1 MIEPGKKVTLPLPTY
16 LVDYLERSDESDTC
30 KRNDFWRLY
39 DGIKEFICAYQWL
52 GRVPGAEMHTL
63 TEDEYD
69 DAMDGAAVQP
79 DGGFD
84 IDDTAPFIDCNL
96 IELESPFT
104 VVEIPDWAL
113 SYLVNGDATGL
124 TDEEFEDVKDFE
136 EQYEYVSEVPG
147 AERSFSWSPQ
157 FGDASDC
164 IDCIVRERPEE
175 QEESP
180 WWFGDGGDLGT
191 FFIETFDS
199 LERGGESCQVRAFE
213 GDLDSEMGEWRAV
226 SSAEYG
232 GDGTMRLESD
242 GWTLEIPDFNRVF
255 SAAFRGGENI
265 HLGMVRSVCCGTP
278 AKRWVFLNFGSETPH
293 VAKRLGLA
301 H

>member
-1 MIEPGKKVTLPLPTY
+1 MIEPGKKVTLPLPAY
-16 LVDYLERSDESDTC
+16 LVDYLERSDESETC

-39 DGIKEFICAYQWL
+39 EYSIRDFICAYQWL
-52 GRVPGAEMHTL
+52 GRAGGVREL
-63 TEDEYD
+63 TENEYNDAWGD
-69 DAMDGAAVQP
+69 DVVPP
-79 DGGFD
+79 DGDFGLE
-84 IDDTAPFIDCNL
+84 DTASFIDCKL
-96 IELESPFT
+96 VELENPYS
-104 VVEIPDWAL
+104 VAAIPDWAL
-113 SYLVNGDATGL
+113 SYLINADATGL
-124 TDEEFEDVKDFE
+124 TDEEYALVKEFDKTHEF
-136 EQYEYVSEVPG
+136 VGEVPG
-147 AERSFSWSPQ
+147 VEKSFTWSPQ

-164 IDCIVRERPEE
+164 YDCIVRPRPEE

-180 WWFGDGGDLGT
+180 WWFGDGGDLGM

-226 SSAEYG
+226 TSAEYG

-278 AKRWVFLNFGSETPH
+278 AKRWVFLNFGSETPY
-293 VAKRLGLA
+293 VAKRLGLGR
-301 H
+301 